1 MSSLSWNKPNIDIST
16 LIPVNSL
23 IILFSLTSN
32 SVVTILAEFLLIL
45 LIVGIIRYKKGNDI
59 LLVDDQYEYVS
70 SECVKKWFTSVY
82 SVLVKVQSIIEKIS
96 KETITTFAI
105 IFVLFVVLFIS
116 ENLPAW
122 FNVFFLLII
131 VNVYHFLPMKYTSLY
146 ILERL
151 TGRMLGPNHKPT
163 HCFRYICQN
172 GLQYLQRD

>member
-131 VNVYHFLPMKYTSLY
+131 VNATLLY
-146 ILERL
+146 QNNVTLL
-151 TGRMLGPNHKPT
+151 TKQGVVTTKALLDKVETKIP
-163 HCFRYICQN
+163 RYSE
-172 GLQYLQRD
+172 